1 MDRNDYFATSADAA
15 IEPALVLADSPDARR
30 ESRSTI
36 RRLRSAV
43 RELLTALA
51 STLNDQPDSA
61 KESLGRAA
69 VLLQTAAVRQA
80 PDRPPKRRLAPWQVR
95 TLASHVETN
104 LDKPIRSSEL
114 ATIVRLNPAY
124 FCRVFRASF
133 GEPPLQY
140 IGRRRIERAQRLML
154 STDTSLSQIA
164 FDCGFSDQAHFSR
177 LFRRVAGDTPRA
189 WRRAHAHSPVG
200 AARAQGVQVRDR
212 DSHWASE

>member
-1 MDRNDYFATSADAA
+1 MDRNDYFSFPPDGAG
-15 IEPALVLADSPDARR
+15 EPAELLDAVETPR

-43 RELLTALA
+43 HELLTALA
-51 STLNDQPDSA
+51 STLNDERDSA
-61 KESLGRAA
+61 KESLSRAA

-80 PDRPPKRRLAPWQVR
+80 PDRPAKRGLAPWQVR
-95 TLASHVETN
+95 TLESHVETN
-104 LDKPIRSSEL
+104 LDKPIKSSEL

-124 FCRVFRASF
+124 FCRVFRESF

-140 IGRRRIERAQRLML
+140 ISRRRIERAQSLML
-154 STDTSLSQIA
+154 STETSLSQIA

-189 WRRAHAHSPVG
+189 WRRAR
-200 AARAQGVQVRDR
+200 ARPPADTAPARRVQVRHR
-212 DSHWASE
+212 DSLWVSE